1 MKNIDNRKYSVR
13 CDDMIEIICS
23 KVHGDWVGGGWEL
36 VERLQIVNK
45 QACYACENKLSA

>member
-1 MKNIDNRKYSVR
+1 MKNIDNRKYSVTCR

-23 KVHGDWVGGGWEL
+23 KVRGDWVGGGWEL

-45 QACYACENKLSA
+45 QAGVLCM